1 MAEDQRESIMK
12 MQKEY
17 LEYKNSFGGLI
28 PNRFLYKLLGTYGE
42 WVLLA
47 QLMIYLYMCLIKY
60 SQAGLQSNR
69 TC

>member
-42 WVLLA
+42 WVLFA
-47 QLMIYLYMCLIKY
+47 QLMV
-60 SQAGLQSNR
+60 
-69 TC
+69 